1 MSSDMSV
8 VVGIY
13 SNCAALGLGLLCSLL
28 ARLAVALILQF
39 VDFHIVNFF
48 GVLGG
53 ASRED
58 CRMSFI
64 LGVPLTVIPLLAIIL
79 CQSQLLRCIVE
90 HT

>member
-1 MSSDMSV
+1 MGRVISY
-8 VVGIY
+8 G
-13 SNCAALGLGLLCSLL
+13 AALGLGLLCSLL
-28 ARLAVALILQF
+28 TRLAVALILQLLNF
-39 VDFHIVNFF
+39 HLVDLF
-48 GVLGG
+48 GVFGG

-64 LGVPLTVIPLLAIIL
+64 LRVPLSEIPLHTVIL